1 MAHPGTKP
9 IALKKLEGD
18 RSRTGIMNVKE
29 IKPPKTKIICPE
41 WLSEGAREE
50 WVRLAPALEK
60 MGLLTMMDIQNFS
73 AYCMAYAKW
82 QEAEQHL
89 VEEGEVFETQ
99 SGYKMPS
106 PWVAIARAERKAM
119 KEFSAL
125 FGLTPADRSKIIAGN
140 EGVDINATSA
150 DPMENLL
157 KGVY

>member
-1 MAHPGTKP
+1 MPAHKKP
-9 IALKKLEGD
+9 VELKKLEGD
-18 RSRTGIMNVKE
+18 RSRTGIMSVKE
-29 IKPPKTKIICPE
+29 IKPPKMKIVCPD

-60 MGLLTMMDIQNFS
+60 MGLLTMMDIQNFA

-82 QEAEQHL
+82 KEAERILSEQ
-89 VEEGEVFETQ
+89 GEVFETQ
-99 SGYKMPS
+99 SGYQMPS

-125 FGLTPADRSKIIAGN
+125 FGLTPEDRSKIIAGN

-150 DPMENLL
+150 DPMEQLL
-157 KGVY
+157 KGVF